1 MMQQSSES
9 TPPKLQNDEINK
21 EKYELPKI
29 FDYRNKMFE
38 NYMKNKEEI
47 NEGSDNENVESN
59 KAVILLQDENKLE
72 AEVSSNQS
80 SLMTVVKEKI
90 AEIICNNNRSTRLEK
105 CDNLNQK
112 KV

>member
-1 MMQQSSES
+1 MQQSSDS
-9 TPPKLQNDEINK
+9 TPTPVKNDINQEI
-21 EKYELPKI
+21 ELPKI
-29 FDYRNKMFE
+29 FDYRCNKFE
-38 NYMKNKEEI
+38 TYMKTKEEN

-72 AEVSSNQS
+72 QAEVSSNQS

-90 AEIICNNNRSTRLEK
+90 AEIICNNKSTRLEK
-105 CDNLNQK
+105 CDNENRK